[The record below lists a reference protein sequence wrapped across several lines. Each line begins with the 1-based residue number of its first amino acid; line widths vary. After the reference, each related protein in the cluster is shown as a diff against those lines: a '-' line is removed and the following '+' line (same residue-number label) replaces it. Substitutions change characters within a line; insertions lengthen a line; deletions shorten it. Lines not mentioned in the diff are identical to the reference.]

1 MLEDKNE
8 NTTFTLFFNRKEFF
22 YFQKRKQKEIAMSKF
37 HAFTLIE
44 SWFCMEKTKKGNA
57 WALIPLLVFVGLF
70 LGVGIGT
77 GDFSTMPLNVAI
89 LVASIV
95 ALILNR
101 KETFHKKVEV
111 FTKGAGHSNIILM
124 MLIFILAGA
133 FSQTTEDMGGVQSTV
148 NLGLSLIPENLII
161 VGLFIICMFVSL
173 SMGTSVGTVAAIAP
187 VGFGLSQATDVSAAI
202 TMATVVGGAMFG
214 DNLSMISDTTIA
226 AVRTQKTKMSDKFKV
241 NIKIVLPG
249 AIFTIIALWFLTN
262 GAQIDA
268 TKSYDYNI
276 IKVLPYLMVLILALI
291 GINVIIVLIG
301 GIALSAIIGL
311 IDGSFGWTGLLGS
324 ISKGIIGMED
334 IAMIALLIGGLVALI
349 QHNGGIT
356 WLLHFVRNRVKS
368 KRGAELGIAGL
379 VSAADIST
387 ANNTI
392 SILMAGPLAK
402 EISEEYDVDPRKSA
416 SILDMFASC
425 FQGLLP
431 YSPQLIAAAGVAS
444 ISPFELL
451 PYSIY
456 PMILGVCGLIAIFF
470 NLPRLNKK

>member
-1 MLEDKNE
+1 MVEKLMFCLNLK
-8 NTTFTLFFNRKEFF
+8 
-22 YFQKRKQKEIAMSKF
+22 
-37 HAFTLIE
+37 E
-44 SWFCMEKTKKGNA
+44 SWFCMEETKKGNA
-57 WALIPLLVFVGLF
+57 WALIPLIIFVGMF
-70 LGVGIGT
+70 LGVGIIT
-77 GDFSTMPLNVAI
+77 GDFTTMPLNVAI
-89 LVASIV
+89 LVATIV
-95 ALILNR
+95 GLVLNR
-101 KETFHKKVEV
+101 KESFQKKVEI

-124 MLIFILAGA
+124 MLIFLLAGA
-133 FSQTTEDMGGVQSTV
+133 FSQTTEDMGGVKSTV

-161 VGLFIICMFVSL
+161 VGLFVICMFVSL

-187 VGFGLSQATDVSAAI
+187 VGFGLSQQADVSAAI

-249 AIFTIIALWFLTN
+249 AIFTVIVLWFLTN

-268 TKSYDYNI
+268 SKSYDYDL
-276 IKVLPYLMVLILALI
+276 IKVVPYLFVLILALF
-291 GINVIIVLIG
+291 GVNVIIVLIG
-301 GIALSAIIGL
+301 GIILSAIIGL
-311 IDGSFGWTGLLGS
+311 FYGTFDWIGLLSS

-334 IAMIALLIGGLVALI
+334 IAIIALLIGGLVVLI

-356 WLLHFVRNRVKS
+356 WLLNFVRNRVKS

-379 VSAADIST
+379 VSVADIST

-402 EISEEYDVDPRKSA
+402 DISDEYGVDPRKSA

-444 ISPFELL
+444 ISPFELV
-451 PYSIY
+451 PYAIY
-456 PMILGVCGLIAIFF
+456 PMILGICGLIAIAFR
-470 NLPRLNKK
+470 LPRLDKK

>member
-1 MLEDKNE
+1 MVEKLMFCLNLK
-8 NTTFTLFFNRKEFF
+8 
-22 YFQKRKQKEIAMSKF
+22 
-37 HAFTLIE
+37 E
-44 SWFCMEKTKKGNA
+44 SWFCMEETKKGNA
-57 WALIPLLVFVGLF
+57 WALIPLIIFVGMF
-70 LGVGIGT
+70 LGVGIIT
-77 GDFSTMPLNVAI
+77 GDFTTMPLNVAI
-89 LVASIV
+89 LVATIV
-95 ALILNR
+95 GLVLNR
-101 KETFHKKVEV
+101 KESFQKKVEI

-124 MLIFILAGA
+124 MLIFLLAGA
-133 FSQTTEDMGGVQSTV
+133 FSQTTEDMGGVKSTV

-161 VGLFIICMFVSL
+161 VGLFVICMFVSL

-249 AIFTIIALWFLTN
+249 AIFTVIVLWFLTN

-268 TKSYDYNI
+268 SKSYDYDL
-276 IKVLPYLMVLILALI
+276 IKVVPYLFVLILALF
-291 GINVIIVLIG
+291 GVNVIIVLIG
-301 GIALSAIIGL
+301 GIILSAIIGL
-311 IDGSFGWTGLLGS
+311 FYGTFDWIGLLSS

-334 IAMIALLIGGLVALI
+334 IAIIALLIGGLVALI

-356 WLLHFVRNRVKS
+356 WLLNFVRNRVKS

-379 VSAADIST
+379 VSVADIST

-392 SILMAGPLAK
+392 SILMAGSLAK
-402 EISEEYDVDPRKSA
+402 DISDEYGVDLGGRRIIKK
-416 SILDMFASC
+416 MFASC

-444 ISPFELL
+444 ISPFELV
-451 PYSIY
+451 PYAIY
-456 PMILGVCGLIAIFF
+456 PMILGICGLIAIAFR
-470 NLPRLNKK
+470 LPRLDKK

>member
-1 MLEDKNE
+1 ME
-8 NTTFTLFFNRKEFF
+8 
-22 YFQKRKQKEIAMSKF
+22 EI
-37 HAFTLIE
+37 
-44 SWFCMEKTKKGNA
+44 KKGNA
-57 WALIPLLVFVGLF
+57 WALIPLIIFVGMF
-70 LGVGIGT
+70 LGVGIIT
-77 GDFSTMPLNVAI
+77 GDFTTMPLNVAI
-89 LVASIV
+89 LVATIV
-95 ALILNR
+95 GLVLNR
-101 KETFHKKVEV
+101 KESFQKKVEI

-124 MLIFILAGA
+124 MLIFLLAGA
-133 FSQTTEDMGGVQSTV
+133 FSQTTEDMGGVKSTV

-161 VGLFIICMFVSL
+161 VGLFVICMFVSL

-187 VGFGLSQATDVSAAI
+187 VGFGLSQQADVSAAI

-249 AIFTIIALWFLTN
+249 AIFTVIVLWFLTN

-268 TKSYDYNI
+268 SKSYDYDL
-276 IKVLPYLMVLILALI
+276 IKVVPYLFVLILALF
-291 GINVIIVLIG
+291 GVNVIIVLIG
-301 GIALSAIIGL
+301 GIILSAIIGL
-311 IDGSFGWTGLLGS
+311 FYGTFDWIGLLSS

-334 IAMIALLIGGLVALI
+334 IAIIALLIGGLVALI

-356 WLLHFVRNRVKS
+356 WLLNFVRNRVKS

-379 VSAADIST
+379 VSVADIST

-402 EISEEYDVDPRKSA
+402 DISDEYGVDPRKSA

-444 ISPFELL
+444 ISPFELV
-451 PYSIY
+451 PYAIY
-456 PMILGVCGLIAIFF
+456 PMILGICGLIAIAFR
-470 NLPRLNKK
+470 LPRLDKK

>member
-1 MLEDKNE
+1 M
-8 NTTFTLFFNRKEFF
+8 
-22 YFQKRKQKEIAMSKF
+22 
-37 HAFTLIE
+37 
-44 SWFCMEKTKKGNA
+44 
-57 WALIPLLVFVGLF
+57 
-70 LGVGIGT
+70 
-77 GDFSTMPLNVAI
+77 
-89 LVASIV
+89 
-95 ALILNR
+95 
-101 KETFHKKVEV
+101 
-111 FTKGAGHSNIILM
+111 
-124 MLIFILAGA
+124 
-133 FSQTTEDMGGVQSTV
+133 
-148 NLGLSLIPENLII
+148 
-161 VGLFIICMFVSL
+161 
-173 SMGTSVGTVAAIAP
+173 
-187 VGFGLSQATDVSAAI
+187 
-202 TMATVVGGAMFG
+202 
-214 DNLSMISDTTIA
+214 
-226 AVRTQKTKMSDKFKV
+226 
-241 NIKIVLPG
+241 
-249 AIFTIIALWFLTN
+249 WFLTN

-268 TKSYDYNI
+268 SKSYDYNI

-311 IDGSFGWTGLLGS
+311 IDGSFGWTGLLES

-392 SILMAGPLAK
+392 SILMSGPLAK
-402 EISEEYDVDPRKSA
+402 EISEEYDIDPRKSA

-456 PMILGVCGLIAIFF
+456 PMILGVCGLVAIFF